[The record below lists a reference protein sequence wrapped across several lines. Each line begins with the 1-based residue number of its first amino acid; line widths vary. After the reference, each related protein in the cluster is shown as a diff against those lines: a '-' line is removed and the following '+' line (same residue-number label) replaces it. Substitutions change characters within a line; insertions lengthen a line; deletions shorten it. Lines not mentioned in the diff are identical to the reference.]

1 MYCSIKHSLELIKL
15 LQVNESPSPSYRHS
29 VIVQNTPHTMVAVM
43 TTTRLILALALG
55 SSLVRAFSAPALV
68 STRKRQVASV
78 APCSA
83 SNNDEDD
90 EPSYMLPA
98 TSFGS
103 EAVPEGQRP
112 VNEYLDLIRAPLFG
126 WASEETGTQGLLL
139 RLGAVYV
146 ITFATV
152 CYPISGAT
160 FTQDGFE
167 LQKLAA
173 SNVGALLM
181 EILLLIRLYSGW
193 GYVGSR
199 LRSKVVEYEETGW
212 YDGDFEEKTEN
223 ERIRDQFLYNSNV
236 KPVEERLKLISLV
249 TCGLF
254 VAASIG
260 FNASMSIQPI
270 FNEYDPKMLERMRYD
285 GAC

>member
-1 MYCSIKHSLELIKL
+1 MK
-15 LQVNESPSPSYRHS
+15 
-29 VIVQNTPHTMVAVM
+29 A
-43 TTTRLILALALG
+43 TRLILALALG
-55 SSLVRAFSAPALV
+55 SIALV
-68 STRKRQVASV
+68 NAFTTAPTLAVASV
-78 APCSA
+78 PLHTRRQRQGAAAAAIVLPLLLAA
-83 SNNDEDD
+83 SKSDEDD
-90 EPSYMLPA
+90 YDPSSYILPT

-126 WASEETGTQGLLL
+126 WASEDTGTKGLLL

-146 ITFATV
+146 IMFATV

-167 LQKLAA
+167 LQKLAS
-173 SNVGALLM
+173 SNVAALLL

-212 YDGDFEEKTEN
+212 YDGDFEVKTDN
-223 ERIRDQFLYNSNV
+223 ERIRDQFLYNSKV

-254 VAASIG
+254 IAASIG
-260 FNASMSIQPI
+260 FNASMSIRPI
-270 FNEYDPKMLERMRYD
+270 FNEYDPKVLERLVYD
-285 GAC
+285 GTC